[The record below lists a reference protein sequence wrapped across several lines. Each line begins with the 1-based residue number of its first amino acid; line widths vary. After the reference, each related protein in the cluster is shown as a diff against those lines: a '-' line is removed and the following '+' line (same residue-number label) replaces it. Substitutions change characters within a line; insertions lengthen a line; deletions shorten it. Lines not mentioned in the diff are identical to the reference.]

1 MSKSANEGRIFI
13 LLSMER
19 RPQEK
24 PAKRRG
30 RGLYEADF
38 LKSNPKKQI
47 FSGAV
52 HR

>member
-19 RPQEK
+19 RLQEK

-30 RGLYEADF
+30 RGLYEGDIA
-38 LKSNPKKQI
+38 KSNPKNQI

-52 HR
+52 DR